1 MLNVEYTGL
10 ILVDVQ
16 GNLARKVHESETTIK
31 NIKNLLRGCQIL
43 DVPVVWLEQN
53 PEGLGG
59 TIEELSVHMKD
70 NNEPIPKFYFNAMA
84 EEAVENRIKA
94 LNKQNWIICGIEA
107 HICVYQ
113 TVMGLLQR
121 NYTVEVVAD
130 AISSRKKENIDI
142 ALSKFERA
150 GVGITNVEMCLYE
163 LMRTS
168 QRKEFKE
175 ILSLIK

>member
-16 GNLARKVHESETTIK
+16 GNLARKVHESEATIK
-31 NIKNLLRGCQIL
+31 NIKNLLKGCQIL
-43 DVPVVWLEQN
+43 DIPVVWLEQN
-53 PEGLGG
+53 PDGLGS
-59 TIEELSVHMKD
+59 TIEEIAEHIID
-70 NNEPIPKFYFNAMA
+70 NAPIGKFCFNAMA
-84 EEAVENRIKA
+84 EKEVENKIKA

-113 TVMGLLQR
+113 TVMGLIGK

-130 AISSRKKENIDI
+130 AISSRKEENIDV
-142 ALSKFERA
+142 ALRKFERA

-168 QRKEFKE
+168 KRKEFKE